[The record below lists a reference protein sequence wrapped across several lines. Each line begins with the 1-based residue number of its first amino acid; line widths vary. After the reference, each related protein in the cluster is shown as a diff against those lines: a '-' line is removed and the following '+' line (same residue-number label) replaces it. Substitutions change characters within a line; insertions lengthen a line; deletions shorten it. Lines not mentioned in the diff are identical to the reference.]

1 MRLPHRPTSL
11 DFFAFAAA
19 YFVFAKV
26 SLLTVMPEGMT
37 IVWLPTAV
45 LLAALILFERRSGA
59 LLAVVA
65 IGVETAAGVGHGRV
79 IDAFAVGVINAGE
92 ALVAAALLRRRHFDP
107 REMTIRDAA
116 SFVFA
121 APIVAAASGAVIYSL
136 LRGAD
141 GGGLE
146 TFRIR
151 WAADALGLTILTPAL
166 LTLALRGPMLH
177 GSPRGW
183 TLWDSAIAAAL
194 GAALMFTGGGGV
206 ATGPEGGPFIAV
218 PLMIALG
225 ARATTGAV
233 SLVVAAVATIVVT
246 LVQIGLHP
254 FGDVSSRTAA
264 IKVQQFLFVIT
275 LVSQGLAAML
285 SQIRHKGAVIEQ
297 LNSDLEARV
306 KARTAEL
313 ELALSQVRQ
322 LQGLVPICAWCK
334 RVRDDKDYWHSV
346 EQYIEARTDAQF
358 SHGICPSCY
367 EEQLKDV
374 TAFAETGRAD
384 LGE

>member
-1 MRLPHRPTSL
+1 M
-11 DFFAFAAA
+11 
-19 YFVFAKV
+19 
-26 SLLTVMPEGMT
+26 
-37 IVWLPTAV
+37 
-45 LLAALILFERRSGA
+45 
-59 LLAVVA
+59 
-65 IGVETAAGVGHGRV
+65 
-79 IDAFAVGVINAGE
+79 
-92 ALVAAALLRRRHFDP
+92 
-107 REMTIRDAA
+107 
-116 SFVFA
+116 
-121 APIVAAASGAVIYSL
+121 
-136 LRGAD
+136 
-141 GGGLE
+141 
-146 TFRIR
+146 
-151 WAADALGLTILTPAL
+151 
-166 LTLALRGPMLH
+166 
-177 GSPRGW
+177 
-183 TLWDSAIAAAL
+183 
-194 GAALMFTGGGGV
+194 
-206 ATGPEGGPFIAV
+206 
-218 PLMIALG
+218 
-225 ARATTGAV
+225 
-233 SLVVAAVATIVVT
+233 
-246 LVQIGLHP
+246 GLHP
-254 FGDVSSRTAA
+254 FGALSSRTAA

-306 KARTAEL
+306 KTRTAEL